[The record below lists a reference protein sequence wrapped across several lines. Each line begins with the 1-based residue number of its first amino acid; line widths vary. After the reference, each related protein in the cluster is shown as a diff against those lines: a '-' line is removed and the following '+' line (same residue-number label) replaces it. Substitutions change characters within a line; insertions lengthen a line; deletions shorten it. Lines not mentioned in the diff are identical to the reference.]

1 VETED
6 DLQPLPHFTC
16 TSLFEDVLP
25 SSSPPLASLSSSPV
39 KQRPSLQDYEMPT
52 SPQRSVL
59 LPSRPAPSST
69 VSALPSVPVDNS
81 MFDDD
86 KRRLAASLAHELGT
100 EIPLAISESVPG
112 FLPLTMDT
120 PAELPAL
127 APQGTMFEKT
137 TISCDT
143 HATVPVLPPMPD
155 FPSSGSAQLP
165 VMKRK
170 RSLEVNYHMFY
181 QRSAILTG
189 QQEHTTGQ
197 QEHTDEASCLAHPE
211 LSATTRF
218 SEHVREEDVASS
230 TKRTVS

>member
-1 VETED
+1 
-6 DLQPLPHFTC
+6 
-16 TSLFEDVLP
+16 
-25 SSSPPLASLSSSPV
+25 
-39 KQRPSLQDYEMPT
+39 
-52 SPQRSVL
+52 
-59 LPSRPAPSST
+59 
-69 VSALPSVPVDNS
+69 

-86 KRRLAASLAHELGT
+86 KRRLAASLAHELGM

-112 FLPLTMDT
+112 SLPLTMDT

-127 APQGTMFEKT
+127 APQGTMVEKT

-181 QRSAILTG
+181 QRSTILTG

-197 QEHTDEASCLAHPE
+197 QEHTDEASFLAH
-211 LSATTRF
+211 LDSSATTRF
-218 SEHVREEDVASS
+218 SEHVREDDVASS
-230 TKRTVS
+230 TKRTVSWSIAPMLDVLMQASFAEDIPSLAHSSESKSPDRRVATAAAQEAGDALSLSAT